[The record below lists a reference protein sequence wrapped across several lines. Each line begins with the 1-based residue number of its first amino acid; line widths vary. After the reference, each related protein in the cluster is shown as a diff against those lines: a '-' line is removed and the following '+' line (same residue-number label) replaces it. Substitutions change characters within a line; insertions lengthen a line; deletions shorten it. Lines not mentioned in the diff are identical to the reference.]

1 MGGGRSGRWMAGGW
15 ESGSSIQKI
24 SSLSL
29 DPRNSGSLRGG
40 QAHVGW
46 LLNWSGAP
54 TPVNTTTA
62 PAAEPKLPHACPP
75 GTASAQP
82 DLSTWLT
89 LTSRGFQAT
98 GKSAPRIFFSHRITS
113 KQCIPLPNSKLWAN
127 SDHIFWGAQIHIP
140 CFILFFQ
147 ENLNF
152 RACFQASRFQF
163 VFQLALYIQ
172 TLNTMDPGQKFLL
185 PQWKLVPPGG
195 FGEFAIFP
203 AWCGAAFTNDEHED
217 SSIQENQMVRVIK
230 TSQKPLMD
238 GDSEQHQQQVPSI
251 TRPRSRLNTLDVHQP
266 CGPSYHTLHFLPR
279 KDLKEPLL

>member
-1 MGGGRSGRWMAGGW
+1 MGGGWSGRWMAGGW

-98 GKSAPRIFFSHRITS
+98 GKSAPRIFFLTEL
-113 KQCIPLPNSKLWAN
+113 PPNSVFRYRIQN
-127 SDHIFWGAQIHIP
+127 SGPILTTYFGGHKSTSPVLF
-140 CFILFFQ
+140 CFSKKILIL
-147 ENLNF
+147 EL
-152 RACFQASRFQF
+152 ASR
-163 VFQLALYIQ
+163 
-172 TLNTMDPGQKFLL
+172 L
-185 PQWKLVPPGG
+185 PDFSSYFSWLC
-195 FGEFAIFP
+195 IF
-203 AWCGAAFTNDEHED
+203 
-217 SSIQENQMVRVIK
+217 
-230 TSQKPLMD
+230 KP
-238 GDSEQHQQQVPSI
+238 
-251 TRPRSRLNTLDVHQP
+251 
-266 CGPSYHTLHFLPR
+266 
-279 KDLKEPLL
+279 

>member
-1 MGGGRSGRWMAGGW
+1 MGGGWSGRWMAGGW

-127 SDHIFWGAQIHIP
+127 SDHIF
-140 CFILFFQ
+140 CMTVCL
-147 ENLNF
+147 
-152 RACFQASRFQF
+152 
-163 VFQLALYIQ
+163 LYIHV
-172 TLNTMDPGQKFLL
+172 TWHIWHVTDKKACITVTWPFY
-185 PQWKLVPPGG
+185 
-195 FGEFAIFP
+195 
-203 AWCGAAFTNDEHED
+203 NDG
-217 SSIQENQMVRVIK
+217 RV
-230 TSQKPLMD
+230 
-238 GDSEQHQQQVPSI
+238 
-251 TRPRSRLNTLDVHQP
+251 
-266 CGPSYHTLHFLPR
+266 
-279 KDLKEPLL
+279 